1 MNATDC
7 PSKSSSTEQAN
18 ERVDERMTQRSTR
31 RFHSYSTH
39 CATVRPTIS
48 YSDAGIFVHA
58 ACWITCAFLNSKS
71 FAFDRP
77 LVIAWSK
84 VAWLLVSNHTDEPQN
99 SKALYFFGVQV
110 RWFVEQ
116 GCHTLHWS
124 LEFIDCSQDSN
135 RLLAHF
141 NLLPACLS
149 LLACL
154 LAPLDIWKYD

>member
-1 MNATDC
+1 M
-7 PSKSSSTEQAN
+7 
-18 ERVDERMTQRSTR
+18 
-31 RFHSYSTH
+31 F
-39 CATVRPTIS
+39 
-48 YSDAGIFVHA
+48 
-58 ACWITCAFLNSKS
+58 
-71 FAFDRP
+71 
-77 LVIAWSK
+77 AWSK
-84 VAWLLVSNHTDEPQN
+84 FACSLVSNHTDEPQN

-154 LAPLDIWKYD
+154 LFHSPIRWNLNHQIYENMIKLELEIFRFLDASSHLYKRVCPSVRRSVRPSVRRSVTHFFRTPKNAYFRPLRWMELIWWWRGVRRGGW